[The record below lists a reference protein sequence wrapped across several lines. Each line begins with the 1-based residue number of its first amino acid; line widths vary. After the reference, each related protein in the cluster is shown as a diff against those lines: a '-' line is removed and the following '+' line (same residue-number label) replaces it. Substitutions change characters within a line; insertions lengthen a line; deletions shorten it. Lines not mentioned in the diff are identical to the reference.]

1 MATKSKTQHPVWA
14 SVVRALNWP
23 VTYLVLSIAILL
35 GDLLTGPYL
44 LFPITFIF
52 PVTLSAWFYSTRWA
66 YALSVLLPAGRFL
79 IADFVDH
86 QTPLRYM
93 VLNALIRIAVLL
105 FMAYL
110 VGRTARQTR
119 QLQEQVSDLL
129 RVCAWTRTV
138 EFHGEWISFEEY
150 LRRRFGIKAT
160 HGMSP
165 EAVKKFLAELEASD
179 PTPMPPK
186 VD

>member
-1 MATKSKTQHPVWA
+1 MGSKSKTPHPVLA
-14 SVVRALNWP
+14 SAVRALNWP
-23 VTYLVLSIAILL
+23 VTYLVMSIGILL
-35 GDLLTGPYL
+35 IDLVTGPYL
-44 LFPITFIF
+44 LFPITFVI
-52 PVTLSAWFYSTRWA
+52 PVALSAWFYSTRWA

-79 IADFVDH
+79 IADFVDR
-86 QTPLRYM
+86 QTPLLYM
-93 VLNALIRIAVLL
+93 VRIAVLL

-129 RVCAWTRTV
+129 RICAWTRTV
-138 EFHGEWISFEEY
+138 EFQGEWISFEEY

-165 EAVKKFLAELEASD
+165 EVVKKFLAEVEGSD
-179 PTPMPPK
+179 ATPIPPK
-186 VD
+186 AN